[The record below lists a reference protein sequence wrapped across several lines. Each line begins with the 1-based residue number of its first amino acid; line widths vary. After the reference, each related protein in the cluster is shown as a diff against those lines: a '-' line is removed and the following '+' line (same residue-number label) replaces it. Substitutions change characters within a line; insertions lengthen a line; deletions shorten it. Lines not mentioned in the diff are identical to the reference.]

1 MLDLKQNWEAL
12 TASFCADPALR
23 GRVFNELQS
32 HYQEPQRAYHT
43 LAHITA
49 LLELWQDYQGEF
61 QDPLSVGLAIWFH
74 DAIYNPRK
82 GKNELYSARLA
93 RRCLGQMGA
102 SAALQERVVALVL
115 ATAGHRADPSDGD
128 ALLFLDLDLSIL
140 GAEPEVYQAYLR
152 QIRREYH
159 FVLGFLYKRARLR
172 FVKGWLARPR
182 LFMSGVGHARWEAAA
197 RENLARELGTG

>member
-23 GRVFNELQS
+23 GRIYHELQTR
-32 HYQEPQRAYHT
+32 YQEPQRAYHT
-43 LAHITA
+43 LAHIQA
-49 LLELWQDYQGEF
+49 LLELWQEYQAEF

-93 RRCLGQMGA
+93 KRQLGQMGA
-102 SAALQERVVALVL
+102 AAAQQERVAELVM
-115 ATAGHRADPSDGD
+115 ATAGHKADPNDGD

-140 GAEPEVYQAYLR
+140 GAEPEVYTAYLA
-152 QIRREYH
+152 QIRREYR
-159 FVLGFLYKRARLR
+159 FVPGFLYTRARLR
-172 FVKGWLARPR
+172 FVRGWLARPR
-182 LFMSGVGHARWEAAA
+182 LFMSGVGQSRWEAAA
-197 RENLARELGTG
+197 RVNLAGEMGL